1 MKQFAVLVC
10 ALAVVTA
17 TPLFGTEQC
26 AKGPEV
32 WCENLRTADQCG
44 AVKHCQQTV
53 WNKPTVKALP
63 CDMCKE
69 VITVVGNFLKDNMT
83 QGEIKDYLN
92 KMCDLLPDPGLSAT
106 CKQELSEYFPI
117 VLNMLEQ
124 ELSNPGVLCSAL
136 GLCTSL
142 QRHLA
147 SLKHPKQ
154 LLTNEIPDVDASKL
168 VYPYIVNVPQ
178 LLNPQEETFK
188 EPKTGDICNDCLK
201 LVSDVQDALRSNASF
216 SKNLVDHALHE
227 CELLDPG
234 MAEMCKSYI
243 NQFSDVAIQV
253 LLQMDQV
260 CVKHG
265 SVQPKQLCSM
275 VGFCDQEKS
284 TPLQNIIPAKTLIPA
299 AKVQPAV
306 KITENP
312 LAGNGVFCEVCQ
324 LMISQIEKL
333 LDNNRTKEN
342 IKHSLEKVCKLLPAE
357 YSQKCED
364 IIEEYYDPLIELL
377 EQEANPQFICTTL
390 GYCSARRKNLQNVK
404 ISAEKA
410 AAGDYCTVCKM
421 MMKYVDELLEKNATE
436 IRIKNFLSRVC
447 NFLPDSMQDECSG
460 LVNEYEPLFVQLLLE
475 ALDPSFICAKLH
487 LCQSEKVLLGTEK
500 CMWGP
505 SYWCKDME
513 TAANCNAV
521 DHCRRHVW
529 N

>member
-188 EPKTGDICNDCLK
+188 EPK
-201 LVSDVQDALRSNASF
+201 
-216 SKNLVDHALHE
+216 
-227 CELLDPG
+227 
-234 MAEMCKSYI
+234 CKSYI